1 MNSIEDG
8 IINVIKHWNTE
19 VKAKKIDAEYVLD
32 VTCRK
37 KKFYTN
43 RKDFYERDIAEIKLI
58 LKGKE
63 TRLLWSLEC
72 DIPKIKGMSRVLV
85 ETDIKQNL
93 YKSFLYECIGMFC
106 VSTERLQD
114 SRDMAEYDI
123 EKDRMKQDESATNM
137 IIQVLTDGP
146 FFTKGDEFD
155 VFLVSDDYYF
165 VYTQHDEG
173 LKNNG
178 IARLPKGDCMVTQN
192 AKIKI
197 LTL

>member
-8 IINVIKHWNTE
+8 IINVVKHWNAE
-19 VKAKKIDAEYVLD
+19 VKAKGIQAEYLLD
-32 VTCRK
+32 VSCRN
-37 KKFYTN
+37 KKFYVN
-43 RKDFYERDIAEIKLI
+43 RKDFYERDVAEIKLI
-58 LKGKE
+58 LKGTE
-63 TRLLWSLEC
+63 TKLLWSLEC
-72 DIPKIKGMSRVLV
+72 DIPKIKGMSRNSV
-85 ETDIKQNL
+85 EVEIKQDL

-106 VSTERLQD
+106 VSTERLQA
-114 SRDMAEYDI
+114 SKDMAEYDI
-123 EKDRMKQDESATNM
+123 EKDRMKQDESATDM

-146 FFTKGDEFD
+146 FFKKGDEFD

-192 AKIKI
+192 AKVKI
-197 LTL
+197 IML